1 MFEDIITLA
10 QLSLENL
17 EVCAM
22 INGLIEESIV
32 KKIKRHCKV
41 QGDLGYDLLT
51 CYKKLYNTKYKEYCD
66 LLLKKQKL
74 RYCSVIHEAISWL
87 LLPNLG
93 FSCNPF
99 LDVSFFPGIHN
110 IQKCEDYYLLDTVLG
125 RVSVKNAKDV
135 FRGTETDDIF
145 RRPLEHS
152 CYQRCYEFLQIN
164 PDYKVVFSFMPCRY
178 LKGYYHVYV
187 VKKNIVIDITSNAY
201 YEDSSFKIPLKGK
214 IIKVASKEE
223 IEEKLLLFPDNF
235 PLHKDLFLLMNYYY
249 LQQISVNQ
257 IRKRQKR

>member
-1 MFEDIITLA
+1 
-10 QLSLENL
+10 
-17 EVCAM
+17 
-22 INGLIEESIV
+22 
-32 KKIKRHCKV
+32 
-41 QGDLGYDLLT
+41 
-51 CYKKLYNTKYKEYCD
+51 
-66 LLLKKQKL
+66 
-74 RYCSVIHEAISWL
+74 
-87 LLPNLG
+87 
-93 FSCNPF
+93 
-99 LDVSFFPGIHN
+99 
-110 IQKCEDYYLLDTVLG
+110 
-125 RVSVKNAKDV
+125 
-135 FRGTETDDIF
+135 
-145 RRPLEHS
+145 
-152 CYQRCYEFLQIN
+152 
-164 PDYKVVFSFMPCRY
+164 MPCRY